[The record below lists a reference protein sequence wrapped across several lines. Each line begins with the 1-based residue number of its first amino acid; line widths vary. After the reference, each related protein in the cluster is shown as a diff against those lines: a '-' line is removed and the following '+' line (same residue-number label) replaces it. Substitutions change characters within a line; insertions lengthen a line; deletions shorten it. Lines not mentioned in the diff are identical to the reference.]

1 MKKLCILLI
10 LFFAP
15 LIVAE
20 AEVDRSVKTLTC
32 NYENGND
39 EVKITYY
46 NVGAATGDA
55 EISYRIEYI
64 KNNVNYCYS
73 SSVVSRCNSGTIPL
87 NTINGIYN
95 YNTNFIFNGEQY
107 YSIYNR
113 LTRSSYQEDNNFN
126 TDACSKGVFVTSELS
141 DAKEI
146 VLCETS
152 RNSAACN
159 SNSDDLFTLSSSTI
173 GNNSSAG
180 STDTNYNQYYNDTRD
195 EIERY
200 CSGEEYN
207 AELCAQAQ
215 ANLETTV
222 EAAEETG
229 TTEEELE
236 ATYTQFESD
245 LEWEAS
251 SCDTILGNTED
262 PNEPAYYLDFVFNIL
277 KYAAIIILF
286 VFTIL
291 DFAKAIT
298 SSDNDALKKAL
309 QKTVKRIIICIIIF
323 FLPSLIKFILNL
335 LGIVD
340 DPTCGIGVSQYG

>member
-1 MKKLCILLI
+1 MKKYMFLI
-10 LFFAP
+10 ISLFC
-15 LIVAE
+15 LGIMNVE

-55 EISYRIEYI
+55 DLYYRIEYT

-73 SSVVSRCNSGTIPL
+73 SSVASRCNSGTTPF
-87 NTINGIYN
+87 NTVYGIYN
-95 YNTNFIFNGEQY
+95 YNTNFMFNGVQY
-107 YSIYNR
+107 YSIYHR
-113 LTRSSYQEDNNFN
+113 LTRSSYQEDNSFN

-207 AELCAQAQ
+207 AELCEQAQ
-215 ANLETTV
+215 ANLEATE
-222 EAAEETG
+222 EAAAEAG
-229 TTEEELE
+229 VSKEELE
-236 ATYTQFESD
+236 ATYTQFKSG
-245 LEWEAS
+245 LEWEAN
-251 SCDTILGNTED
+251 SCDSILGSTEN
-262 PNEPAYYLDFVFNIL
+262 PNEPAYYLNFAFNIL
-277 KYAAIIILF
+277 KYAAIVVLF
-286 VFTIL
+286 VFSIL
-291 DFAKAIT
+291 DFAKATT
-298 SSDNDALKKAL
+298 SDKDDALKRAL
-309 QKTVKRIIICIIIF
+309 QSTVKRIIICIIIF
-323 FLPSLIKFILNL
+323 FLPTLINFVLSL
-335 LGIVD
+335 LGVVD
-340 DPTCGIGVSQYG
+340 DPTCGIGVK

>member
-113 LTRSSYQEDNNFN
+113 LTRSSYQEDNNVN
-126 TDACSKGVFVTSELS
+126 TDACSKGVFVTTEL
-141 DAKEI
+141 DNTEEI

-152 RNSAACN
+152 RNSVACN
-159 SNSDDLFTLSSSTI
+159 SNSNDLFELSSYTM

-180 STDTNYNQYYNDTRD
+180 STDTNYNDYYNQTRD
-195 EIERY
+195 EVERY

-236 ATYTQFESD
+236 ATYTQFESG
-245 LEWEAS
+245 LEW
-251 SCDTILGNTED
+251 DTSDCESYLGTITDNSD
-262 PNEPAYYLDFVFNIL
+262 PAYYLNFAFQLL
-277 KYAAIIILF
+277 KYA
-286 VFTIL
+286 TIVL
-291 DFAKAIT
+291 LLVLTVVDFLKAVT
-298 SSDNDALKKAL
+298 SNKDDALKKAL
-309 QKTVKRIIICIIIF
+309 QTAVKRLVVAIIVF
-323 FLPSLIKFILNL
+323 FLPTIVNFILDL
-335 LGIVD
+335 LGIIST
-340 DPTCGIGVSQYG
+340 DPTCGIK

>member
-1 MKKLCILLI
+1 MKKYMFLI
-10 LFFAP
+10 ISLFC
-15 LIVAE
+15 LGIMNVE

-55 EISYRIEYI
+55 DLYYRIEYT

-73 SSVVSRCNSGTIPL
+73 SSVASRCNSGTTPF
-87 NTINGIYN
+87 NTVYGIYN
-95 YNTNFIFNGEQY
+95 YNTNFMFNGVQY
-107 YSIYNR
+107 YSIYHR
-113 LTRSSYQEDNNFN
+113 LTRSSYQEDNSFN
-126 TDACSKGVFVTSELS
+126 TDACSKGAFVTSELS

-207 AELCAQAQ
+207 AELCEQAQ
-215 ANLETTV
+215 ANLEATE
-222 EAAEETG
+222 EAAAEAG
-229 TTEEELE
+229 ISKEELE
-236 ATYTQFESD
+236 ATYTQFKSG
-245 LEWEAS
+245 LEWETGNNCES
-251 SCDTILGNTED
+251 YLGLITDDTD
-262 PNEPAYYLDFVFNIL
+262 PAYYLNFAFQLL
-277 KYAAIIILF
+277 KYAAIVLLL
-286 VFTIL
+286 VFTIV
-291 DFAKAIT
+291 DFVKAVT
-298 SSDNDALKKAL
+298 SNKDDALKRAL
-309 QKTVKRIIICIIIF
+309 QTAVKRLIIAVIIF
-323 FLPSLIKFILNL
+323 FLPTIINFILDL
-335 LGIVD
+335 LGIIST
-340 DPTCGIGVSQYG
+340 DPTCGIE